1 MAKSREGLITVPNK
15 GRYRFVVGIDFNHPR
30 AHNTMGYIRL
40 ADYDE
45 KEKNGRHPSV
55 GQDVIWLNLKDF
67 DRLGT
72 LMILYARIFAKT
84 HPKGE
89 EWEEEAM
96 KFVEFWRKLR
106 NEWPEVKPFIPE
118 SEAED

>member
-1 MAKSREGLITVPNK
+1 MGKSREGLITIPSK
-15 GRYRFVVGIDFNHPR
+15 GRYRFVVGIDFNHAR

-40 ADYDE
+40 ADYSQ
-45 KEKNGRHPSV
+45 KKKGRHPSV
-55 GQDVIWLNLKDF
+55 GRDQIWLSLKDF

-84 HPKGE
+84 HPKGK
-89 EWEEEAM
+89 EWQGEAM

-106 NEWPEVKPFIPE
+106 NEWPEVMPFIPE
-118 SEAED
+118 DEDED